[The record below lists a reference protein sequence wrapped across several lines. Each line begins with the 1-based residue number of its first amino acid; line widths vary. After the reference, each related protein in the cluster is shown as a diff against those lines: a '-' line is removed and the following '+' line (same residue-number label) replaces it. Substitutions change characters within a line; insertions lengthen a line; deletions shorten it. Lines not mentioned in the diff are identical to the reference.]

1 MLASIAKP
9 VFVTACATNLACSII
24 GMFGLGG
31 DHPPLYLAAMLGGGL
46 AFIVAAFFAFVI
58 LTQRD
63 GMDRP
68 WIKAALVFLI
78 LGPLG
83 FWGLQWPAAVDAICI
98 AGHRCYSDEAIA
110 FQMHAIADVVQSQI
124 AMIVVAL
131 AAVFCAARAMAAML
145 DDLAV

>member
-9 VFVTACATNLACSII
+9 VFVAACACNLACSIVGI
-24 GMFGLGG
+24 LGLGG
-31 DHPPLYLAAMLGGGL
+31 ELPYLYFAAMLGGGL
-46 AFIVAAFFAFVI
+46 AFIVAAFFAFVM
-58 LTQRD
+58 LAQRD

-68 WIKAALVFLI
+68 WIKAALVFLG

-110 FQMHAIADVVQSQI
+110 FEMRAVADVFQSQI

-131 AAVFCAARAMAAML
+131 AAAFCAARAMIAML